1 MFKITSQPFA
11 TFSPLFTSTIPPY
24 FCRKITVRLPYDYH
38 CSSIFVESI
47 PMARG
52 RDTVATRSRKV
63 VKTGGTAKG
72 ISKVSDAITCD
83 PLVELCD

>member
-1 MFKITSQPFA
+1 
-11 TFSPLFTSTIPPY
+11 
-24 FCRKITVRLPYDYH
+24 
-38 CSSIFVESI
+38 
-47 PMARG
+47 MARG